1 MRLIDI
7 IIKDVD
13 VIRGGKMLEFARTLI
28 KRLGKRLIN
37 MFNMKNFNWN
47 SLGHSIVTETV
58 LTLVVCLVTVAV
70 MKTVGA

>member
-1 MRLIDI
+1 MFALLTSRRKKRKDI
-7 IIKDVD
+7 
-13 VIRGGKMLEFARTLI
+13 MLEFARTLI

>member
-1 MRLIDI
+1 MFALLTSRRKKRKDI
-7 IIKDVD
+7 
-13 VIRGGKMLEFARTLI
+13 MLEFARTLI
-28 KRLGKRLIN
+28 KRLGKRLID